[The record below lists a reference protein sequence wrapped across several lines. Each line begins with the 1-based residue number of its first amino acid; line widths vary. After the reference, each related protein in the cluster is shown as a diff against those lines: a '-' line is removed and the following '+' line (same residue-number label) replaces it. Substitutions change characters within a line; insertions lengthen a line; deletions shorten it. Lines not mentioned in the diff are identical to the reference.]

1 MKNNTIYVLDS
12 YGLIYRSYYAF
23 ISRPLV
29 NEKGENVSAIYG
41 FFSNFLSL
49 LQKNE
54 VNNMVAAFDSR
65 TPTFRHQMYP
75 EYKATR
81 QKTPED
87 LHAQVP
93 IIEEILTALGVTTIR
108 KDGFEADDLIATVA
122 RQCKAEN
129 RECRILSGDKD
140 LMQLVNDSTFMMKT
154 DKTGNWITIDS
165 DGVIEEWGVPPEKML
180 DMLTLVGDKADNVP
194 GISGVGEKTAKKLLD
209 EYGSLDKILENADK
223 ISGAIGKKLQNGKE
237 EANFSRE
244 LIKLRDDIQL
254 ESSLDAYS
262 FEVPDF
268 VSASRLLYSYGVPA
282 IAKRYLTTAKKY
294 GIDTSDIQF
303 FDSSNSETEKS
314 ENSVKNDEEK
324 SEEKKLPFYP
334 DENLPENVQFSK
346 NDGKYSAITSKKDLE
361 KFINKILEKKSSD
374 GKIYVAFDSETD
386 GLNTMSAKLLG
397 FSLCNESKIS
407 YYVPLITAESS
418 NSENLFEET
427 PAYISKKDAI
437 SLLEK
442 LFFNPEVVVI
452 MHNGKFDY
460 QVLITNG
467 LKQNPSCTIYDTMVA
482 SWLLHPD
489 RSSFSLEKLTEAKLL
504 IETISF
510 DSIVP
515 KGKTFAD
522 VPLETAVR
530 YGAEDADF
538 TWQLWQIFEKELKQN
553 NLFSLFTDL
562 EMPILPILAQMEMQ
576 GIHLEKSELAEY
588 SKDLSSQI
596 EKLQSEIY
604 QLVGHEFN
612 IASPKQL
619 QEVLF
624 TERGL
629 KTGKKTK
636 RGYSTN
642 TDVLEELA
650 SQDPV
655 PAKILEFRKLSKLLS
670 TYVDALPALADKNG
684 RIHTTFIQ
692 TGTATGRLSSRDPNL
707 QNIPVRDENGRKIR
721 KAFDAE
727 KGKVLISADYSQ
739 IELVILAHLSK
750 DKNLCNAFLSGND
763 VHKATASLIFGVSPE
778 EVTPEMRRTS
788 KTINFGVIYGMS
800 AFRLAGELG
809 ISRTVAKNFID
820 SYFAT
825 YSGVQDFIN
834 STIEKAEKEGFIET
848 ISGRRRYIKAI
859 NSANKAEKAAAERIA
874 INTPIQG
881 SAADIVK
888 QAMIKVHSELTQ
900 KFPEAKLLLQVHD
913 ELIIECPEHQ
923 AEEIAKLIKSTMEF
937 VINLSV
943 PLKVSVEIGKR
954 WGEFH

>member
-1 MKNNTIYVLDS
+1 MKNDTIYVLDS

-54 VNNMVAAFDSR
+54 VKHMVAAFDSR

-122 RQCKAEN
+122 QQCKTAN

-194 GISGVGEKTAKKLLD
+194 GVTGIGEKTAKKLID

-223 ISGAIGKKLQNGKE
+223 ISGAIGKKLQNGKD

-244 LIKLRDDIQL
+244 LIKLRSDIQL
-254 ESSLDAYS
+254 ESSLDSYS

-268 VSASRLLYSYGVPA
+268 ISAARLLYHYGVPA
-282 IAKRYLTTAKKY
+282 IAKRYLSTAKKY
-294 GIDTSDIQF
+294 GIDISDIQI
-303 FDSSNSETEKS
+303 FDASNSDSEKS
-314 ENSVKNDEEK
+314 KNTETQKSTEN
-324 SEEKKLPFYP
+324 KLPFYP
-334 DENLPENVQFSK
+334 EETLPENVQLSK
-346 NDGKYSAITSKKDLE
+346 NDGKYCAITNKDDLE
-361 KFINKILEKKSSD
+361 NLINKILSTKSSD

-386 GLNTMSAKLLG
+386 GLDTRNAKLAG

-407 YYVPLITAESS
+407 YYIPLITAESA
-418 NSENLFEET
+418 NSENLFENS
-427 PAYISKKDAI
+427 PSYISKKDAI

-442 LFFNPEVVVI
+442 LFFNPDVVII

-460 QVLITNG
+460 QVLISNG
-467 LKQNPSCTIYDTMVA
+467 LKKNPTCTIYDTMVA
-482 SWLLHPD
+482 AWLLHPD

-515 KGKTFAD
+515 KGKNFTD
-522 VPLETAVR
+522 VPLETAVK
-530 YGAEDADF
+530 YGSEDADF
-538 TWQLWQIFEKELKQN
+538 TWQLWQIFEKELKEN

-562 EMPILPILAQMEMQ
+562 EMPILPILAQMEME

-588 SKDLSSQI
+588 SKDLTSQI
-596 EKLQSEIY
+596 EKLQAEIFE
-604 QLVGHEFN
+604 LVGHEFN

-636 RGYSTN
+636 TGYSTN

-684 RIHTTFIQ
+684 RIHTSFIQ

-721 KAFDAE
+721 KAFDATQ
-727 KGKVLISADYSQ
+727 GKVLISADYSQ

-750 DKNLCNAFLSGND
+750 DKNLCQAFLTGND
-763 VHKATASLIFGVSPE
+763 VHKVTASKIFEVSTD
-778 EVTPEMRRTS
+778 EVTPEMRRTA

-800 AFRLAGELG
+800 AFRLANELG
-809 ISRTVAKNFID
+809 ISRTTAKNFID

-834 STIEKAEKEGFIET
+834 ATIEQAEKEGFVET

-859 NSANKAEKAAAERIA
+859 NSANKTEKAAAERIA

-888 QAMIKVHSELTQ
+888 QAMIKVHSELSQ

-913 ELIIECPEHQ
+913 ELIAECPENQ
-923 AEEIAKLIKSTMEF
+923 AEEVANLIKTTMES
-937 VINLSV
+937 VISLSV
-943 PLKVSVEIGKR
+943 PLKVSVETGKR